1 VLVGW
6 LSMFFFKVE
15 NWGVYIHFPLSD
27 VDDCAGVIAYAV
39 HLREVWWTLAFGD
52 FAVMDAF
59 EEGEV

>member
-1 VLVGW
+1 
-6 LSMFFFKVE
+6 MFFFKVE